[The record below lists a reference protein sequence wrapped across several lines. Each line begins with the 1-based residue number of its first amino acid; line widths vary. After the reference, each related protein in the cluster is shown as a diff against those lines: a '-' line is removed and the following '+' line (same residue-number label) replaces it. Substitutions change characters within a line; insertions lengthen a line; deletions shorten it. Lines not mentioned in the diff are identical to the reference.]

1 MWSAVR
7 GLLEKRVNVDEL
19 VSLAIVGSVGQ
30 ALHLAFPEFGQYCI
44 ILCGGEA
51 TALGGYLAQ
60 HPENPWAIL
69 TALAGVALLAPHA
82 PKATILVLTFL
93 MLIWQGG
100 GAGLAAN
107 PWTSMVSKVIPH
119 DLLGTFFGT
128 QSAAFNGLAGVA
140 SIFAGIIL
148 DKIAA
153 PWNFSLCFALTFVF
167 MAFSFV
173 FLSMTRE
180 PRSALPPQHGEALF
194 SKSMGILRTDSN
206 FRAFLLVR
214 ILSQFGG
221 MAFAFYVIYAVQEY
235 GMSDAAAGIMVAI
248 LLIGQVILSPLMG
261 RLGDRWS
268 HRGVMILGA
277 AGAALSAILAW
288 KATSAE
294 WFYAIFLLEATAI
307 VAIWTIP
314 LAMSVTFAHHADERP
329 LYIGMSNTLPA
340 PAAILAPVIGGWLAD
355 AAGYHATFLLSAFF
369 ALSMAAALWFLVRD
383 PRKLREAARGDSY
396 GSDDISE
403 VSWNVPTVVLRY
415 PCNIPGMTGHHW
427 SSAIAEATPV
437 AHKGVTT
444 GAKVEAMTAIDFLI
458 KPELVQQAWDYFRN
472 VQGKTANYQPFP
484 GPNDKAAIWLNEK
497 LMQQMRPEM
506 KKFYYDPSKYKTYL
520 EQLGIPY
527 PPPEA
532 VKH

>member
-1 MWSAVR
+1 MHGMLSPLEAYIQKHLRFNFTIGLLDGGFFGLGMGFASFTGIIPLFVHHLTDSAVLI
-7 GLLEKRVNVDEL
+7 GLVPAIHNMGWQLPQLLMAGWLGRVPRYKPLTLWMTIHERL
-19 VSLAIVGSVGQ
+19 P
-30 ALHLAFPEFGQYCI
+30 F
-44 ILCGGEA
+44 
-51 TALGGYLAQ
+51 LG
-60 HPENPWAIL
+60 
-69 TALAGVALLAPHA
+69 LAGVALLAPHA

-383 PRKLREAARGDSY
+383 PRKLREAALA
-396 GSDDISE
+396 
-403 VSWNVPTVVLRY
+403 VPR
-415 PCNIPGMTGHHW
+415 
-427 SSAIAEATPV
+427 
-437 AHKGVTT
+437 
-444 GAKVEAMTAIDFLI
+444 
-458 KPELVQQAWDYFRN
+458 QAD
-472 VQGKTANYQPFP
+472 
-484 GPNDKAAIWLNEK
+484 
-497 LMQQMRPEM
+497 
-506 KKFYYDPSKYKTYL
+506 
-520 EQLGIPY
+520 
-527 PPPEA
+527 
-532 VKH
+532 